1 VNVGRAQS
9 LGAAA
14 INSAVNQSPEPAW
27 HRLTVIG
34 VVLTAL
40 GVLGVILGLVSHEDE
55 RVWSAY
61 LVGFL
66 FFLGLAQGGV
76 ILSCSYYLVQGRWMR
91 AATHMRV
98 AEAGW
103 PFLFLAVLLFAG
115 VFVGRY
121 HLFPWIAYPIAKN
134 AAWLN
139 VPFMFSR
146 DIAVI
151 AIMALLSGWYVR
163 LSRRSDAVRWASE
176 PTTIEMPPAGLRRLA
191 PVACILYIYVY
202 SLLAAD
208 LIMSLSPLWH
218 STLFGWWWFEM
229 CFFSAIC
236 GSALVAAIFASILP
250 NGNAF
255 AHGSV
260 RHDYGKLVFAFSI
273 FWIYLSFAQYLV
285 IWFGDLPSETFFLVI
300 RFWHQPW
307 EAFSWLGPIL
317 VWVLPFAVLM
327 GVRPKKS
334 KATLGVVSAL
344 VLIGIWLTDYDMV
357 VPSLSS
363 TKLPLGW
370 VELLVTT
377 GFAGLF
383 LLCAV
388 PGLASAARA
397 ATADSD
403 FREGA

>member
-1 VNVGRAQS
+1 MNAGRPQS

-14 INSAVNQSPEPAW
+14 ISSTAQQSPEIAW
-27 HRLTVIG
+27 RRFTIIG
-34 VVLTAL
+34 GVLTGL
-40 GVLGVILGLVSHEDE
+40 GVLGVILGLLLHKDE
-55 RVWSAY
+55 RVWSVY

-66 FFLGLAQGGV
+66 FFVGLAQGGI

-91 AATHMRV
+91 AASHMRV

-103 PFLFLAVLLFAG
+103 PFLLLAVVLFAG
-115 VFVGRY
+115 VFLGRN
-121 HLFPWIAYPIAKN
+121 HLFPWIAHPIAKK

-146 DIAVI
+146 DFAAIAV
-151 AIMALLSGWYVR
+151 MAWLSGWYVR
-163 LSRRSDAVRWASE
+163 LSRRQDAIRWASE

-191 PVACILYIYVY
+191 PVLCILYIYAY
-202 SLLAAD
+202 SLLATD

-236 GSALVAAIFASILP
+236 GSALVASIFSSVLP

-255 AHGSV
+255 AHSNV

-285 IWFGDLPSETFFLVI
+285 IWFGDLPSETFFLVM

-307 EAFSWLGPIL
+307 EVFSWLGPVL
-317 VWVLPFAVLM
+317 VWVLPFTVLM

-334 KATLGVVSAL
+334 KATLGAVSAL
-344 VLIGIWLTDYDMV
+344 ALIGIWLTDYDMV
-357 VPSLSS
+357 VPSLSP
-363 TKLPLGW
+363 TMLPLGW
-370 VELLVTT
+370 VELLVTS

-383 LLCAV
+383 LLCAI
-388 PGLASAARA
+388 PGLALAARA
-397 ATADSD
+397 ATTEVN